1 MANLTPVSS
10 FDDVY
15 QIETTD
21 YVEGG
26 AGGTANVPSQQLLN
40 RTEWLKDQFT
50 IQRGH
55 ASQSVRNVVLT
66 GRFDAST
73 GDLNLLSAPA
83 STTLRLNATPSYPF
97 IATVSS
103 GYDEFGEIAETVKL
117 TADLDFAMPSA
128 NRIYL
133 AIVKFPVGGSPE
145 LAVVDESYFYATPYP
160 IPAPVSQLGLWYN
173 PATGVS
179 HFNFPSGGWNEERI
193 VIVGRVVK
201 SGGSITSVETFP
213 YREPYY
219 CEVRRAGTVETF
231 AANRIPLGGYLPCN
245 GAEVSRLQYPKLF
258 KAISTVFGIGDGS
271 TTFNLPD
278 LAGRFVRGFDAAGS
292 TDAGRVF
299 GSYQG
304 DLFAVHRH
312 YFTDYASTPRSQVV
326 TDTGGGGG
334 NLDIVI
340 APGGGTDYAS
350 NSEMTEV
357 GGTETRP
364 KNVALGMFIKY

>member
-1 MANLTPVSS
+1 MAYLTPVPS

-83 STTLRLNATPSYPF
+83 SNTLRLNAAPSYPF

-117 TADLDFAMPSA
+117 TADLDCAMPSV
-128 NRIYL
+128 NRAFL

-145 LAVVDESYFYATPYP
+145 LAVVDETYYYATPYP
-160 IPAPVSQLGLWYN
+160 VPAPVSQFGMWYN

-179 HFNFPSGGWNEERI
+179 HFNYPSGGWNEERI
-193 VIVGRVVK
+193 VIVGRVIK

-219 CEVRRAGTVETF
+219 CEVRRAGTIETF
-231 AANRIPLGGYLPCN
+231 AANKPPLGGYLACN

-258 KAISTVFGIGDGS
+258 KAIGITFGAGDGS

-278 LAGRFVRGFDAAGS
+278 LAGKFVRGFDAAGT
-292 TDAGRVF
+292 TDAGRTF
-299 GSYQG
+299 GSYQA
-304 DLFAVHRH
+304 DEFKSHRH
-312 YFTDYASTPRSQVV
+312 TFTDYLSVPRTQVV

-334 NLDIVI
+334 NLDITF
-340 APGGGTDYAS
+340 ATGTAYAS
-350 NSEMTEV
+350 NSEMVAT